1 MNANNLKIMLV
12 KEFTQIRRDP
22 RTLMIIIGM
31 PVIMLLM
38 FGFAISRE
46 IRHLPLGVADFDST
60 SASRRYINALTAPG
74 SFDKVMET
82 QQPQELLEAMDSG
95 RINAAI
101 IIEEGFGK
109 KMARGEQ
116 GHALSFIDGS
126 DPQVAVPGITN
137 SKLITLAFSRDALID
152 RLHRTPPGKAPPTI
166 GEAVPRFWY
175 NPSMAKV
182 NFYVPNLIGI
192 IITQVTLILTALA
205 IVREKE
211 MGNME
216 LLLSSPIR
224 PSEMIIGKILPY
236 LILAF
241 TDVATI
247 LSVAVVIFRVPIHGN
262 LFVFFSLS
270 ALYVFVSLSV
280 GMTFS
285 NFASTQQQAMYMI
298 MFYMINTFLLS
309 GFIFPIITMPKPLQY
324 ATYLVPLRYYMT
336 ILRGV
341 ITKGVGYGVLWP
353 DILGLVI
360 IGTIAVATSLK
371 TFKTTLD

>member
-1 MNANNLKIMLV
+1 M
-12 KEFTQIRRDP
+12 
-22 RTLMIIIGM
+22 
-31 PVIMLLM
+31 
-38 FGFAISRE
+38 
-46 IRHLPLGVADFDST
+46 GVADYDST

-74 SFDKVMET
+74 SFDKIIET
-82 QQPQELLEAMDSG
+82 KKPQELLDAVDSG
-95 RINAAI
+95 EINAAI
-101 IIEEGFGK
+101 IIEEGFGRK
-109 KMARGEQ
+109 IGRGEQ
-116 GHALSFIDGS
+116 GHALVYVDGS
-126 DPQVAVPGITN
+126 DPQVAVPGIYN
-137 SKLITLAFSRDALID
+137 SKLITYSYSADILTE
-152 RLHRTPPGKAPPTI
+152 RLRRIPPTKIPPTI
-166 GEAVPRFWY
+166 GEAIPRFWY

-211 MGNME
+211 LGNME
-216 LLLSSPIR
+216 LLLSSPIK
-224 PSEMIIGKILPY
+224 PSEMILGKILPY

-241 TDVATI
+241 MDVSIILLVAT
-247 LSVAVVIFRVPIHGN
+247 VVFRVPINGSVP
-262 LFVFFSLS
+262 VFFSLS

-285 NFASTQQQAMYMI
+285 NFATTQQQAMYMI

-324 ATYLVPLRYYMT
+324 FTYLVPLRYYMT

-341 ITKGVGYGVLWP
+341 ITKGVSYDVLWP
-353 DILGLVI
+353 NIAALVI
-360 IGTIAVATSLK
+360 IGIVAVTTSLK